1 MRAELKIKLASNGL
15 AIIKEVRA
23 VDFKQALISLMQDGD
38 RLISEVDS
46 AEWDNCWQE
55 CGLIDISGE
64 PSASENELIAARFLF
79 INSAF
84 FQQPKSKNAV
94 ISQLKDN
101 RLLSKIVQDLNQ
113 SCAALISH
121 NHQNVWD
128 YGWSFFQVVQDLY
141 KDKG

>member
-15 AIIKEVRA
+15 ATIREVRA

-46 AEWDNCWQE
+46 TEWDKCWQE

-79 INSAF
+79 INDAIFNGSKGKKAF
-84 FQQPKSKNAV
+84 T
-94 ISQLKDN
+94 SQLKDT
-101 RLLSKIVQDLNQ
+101 RKLSKITEELDQ
-113 SCAALISH
+113 SCIHLISH

-128 YGWSFFQVVQDLY
+128 YGWSFFQAVQDLY
-141 KDKG
+141 KDK